1 MNDYL
6 LSDDFINK
14 LGKRDKAAFQLLFEA
29 FYRSLCFF
37 ATKIIHDPNAAE
49 DIVQDVFINFWKHD
63 LKTFPN
69 FKTVKTFLYNSVQ
82 NRSLN
87 YLRDMEIQRRNYQQ
101 LDLHEDEDEHYMYQQ
116 IRSEVVA
123 EIFAAIEEL
132 PEKCREIF
140 KMSYIENQEEKE
152 IAAQL
157 NVSVNTVKTQKL
169 RAKNYLKTRLGDLF
183 VVLLLLFPDL

>member
-1 MNDYL
+1 MFL
-6 LSDDFINK
+6 LIS
-14 LGKRDKAAFQLLFEA
+14 G
-29 FYRSLCFF
+29 
-37 ATKIIHDPNAAE
+37 
-49 DIVQDVFINFWKHD
+49 KHD

-69 FKTVKTFLYNSVQ
+69 YKTVKTFLYNSVQ

-87 YLRDMEIQRRNYQQ
+87 YLRDREIQRRNYRQ
-101 LDLHEDEDEHYMYQQ
+101 LDIHEEDDEHYVYQQ

-132 PEKCREIF
+132 PEKCREVF
-140 KMSYIENQEEKE
+140 KMSYIESQEEKE

>member
-6 LSDDFINK
+6 LSDDFINR
-14 LGKRDKAAFQLLFEA
+14 LVKREKAAFQLLFDA

-37 ATKIIHDPNAAE
+37 ATKIIHDPNAVE

-69 FKTVKTFLYNSVQ
+69 YKTVKTFLYNSVQ

-87 YLRDMEIQRRNYQQ
+87 YLRDREIQRRNYRQ
-101 LDLHEDEDEHYMYQQ
+101 LDIHEEDDEHYVYQQ
-116 IRSEVVA
+116 IHSEVVA

-132 PEKCREIF
+132 PEKCREVF
-140 KMSYIENQEEKE
+140 KMSYIESQEEKE

-183 VVLLLLFPDL
+183 TVLLLLFPDL

>member
-1 MNDYL
+1 MSVNKMNLADRFEQVYREYSKPMFL
-6 LSDDFINK
+6 YALSFLIS
-14 LGKRDKAAFQLLFEA
+14 EEE
-29 FYRSLCFF
+29 
-37 ATKIIHDPNAAE
+37 AE
-49 DIVQDVFINFWKHD
+49 DVIQEVFINFWKHD

-87 YLRDMEIQRRNYQQ
+87 YLRDIEIQRRNYQQ
-101 LDLHEDEDEHYMYQQ
+101 LELHEDDDEHYMYQQ
-116 IRSEVVA
+116 IRSEVIA

-157 NVSVNTVKTQKL
+157 NISVNTVKTQKL

>member
-6 LSDDFINK
+6 FSDDFINK
-14 LGKRDKAAFQLLFEA
+14 LGRREKVAFQLLFEA

-37 ATKIIHDPNAAE
+37 ATKIIHDPNAVE
-49 DIVQDVFINFWKHD
+49 DIVQDVFVNFWMHD

-69 FKTVKTFLYNSVQ
+69 FKTVKAFLYNSVQ

-87 YLRDMEIQRRNYQQ
+87 YLRDIEIQRRNYQQ
-101 LDLHEDEDEHYMYQQ
+101 LDFREDDDEHYMYQQ

-152 IAAQL
+152 IATQL
-157 NVSVNTVKTQKL
+157 DISVNTVKTQKL

>member
-6 LSDDFINK
+6 LSDDFINR
-14 LGKRDKAAFQLLFEA
+14 LGKREKAAFQLLFDT

-37 ATKIIHDPNAAE
+37 ATKIIHDSNAAE

-69 FKTVKTFLYNSVQ
+69 YKTVKTFLYNSVQ

-101 LDLHEDEDEHYMYQQ
+101 LDIHEEDDEHYVYQQ

-140 KMSYIENQEEKE
+140 KMSYIESQEEKE

-183 VVLLLLFPDL
+183 VVLLWLFPDL